1 MTIKKIH
8 EVMCH
13 PKEEVLSNFFLDSSD
28 NDDDVLEAIKEVSE
42 QDETSTRVSLSLCFL
57 YFVQFKL
64 SLVLLYS
71 PPSTPHTN

>member
-57 YFVQFKL
+57 
-64 SLVLLYS
+64 
-71 PPSTPHTN
+71 